1 MMKRSLSLRLS
12 RKDFGGKNNME
23 TFGAV
28 ITIIHLVIT
37 AITILF
43 GWRLVDKP
51 REPMDDSGYV
61 LQVIYNVIIATA
73 LLFAYFKG

>member
-23 TFGAV
+23 TFGAT
-28 ITIIHLVIT
+28 ITIIHLVVT

-51 REPMDDSGYV
+51 RKPMDDSGYV

>member
-51 REPMDDSGYV
+51 RKPMDDSGYV

-73 LLFAYFKG
+73 LLFAYFK

>member
-23 TFGAV
+23 TFGAT

-37 AITILF
+37 VITILF

-51 REPMDDSGYV
+51 RKPMDDSGYV

>member
-23 TFGAV
+23 TFGAT
-28 ITIIHLVIT
+28 ITIIHLVMT

-43 GWRLVDKP
+43 GWRLVGKP
-51 REPMDDSGYV
+51 RKPMDDSGYV
-61 LQVIYNVIIATA
+61 LQVIYNVIIATV
-73 LLFAYFKG
+73 LVVAYLCK

>member
-23 TFGAV
+23 TFGAT
-28 ITIIHLVIT
+28 ITIIHLVMT

-43 GWRLVDKP
+43 GWRLVGKP
-51 REPMDDSGYV
+51 RKPMDDSGYV
-61 LQVIYNVIIATA
+61 LQVIYNVLIAA
-73 LLFAYFKG
+73 VLVFAYLKG

>member
-28 ITIIHLVIT
+28 ITNNSLSDN
-37 AITILF
+37 
-43 GWRLVDKP
+43 GD
-51 REPMDDSGYV
+51 
-61 LQVIYNVIIATA
+61 YNFVWLEA
-73 LLFAYFKG
+73 GR

>member
-37 AITILF
+37 VITILF

-51 REPMDDSGYV
+51 RKPMDDSGYV

-73 LLFAYFKG
+73 LLFAYFK

>member
-1 MMKRSLSLRLS
+1 
-12 RKDFGGKNNME
+12 ME
-23 TFGAV
+23 TFGAT

-51 REPMDDSGYV
+51 RKPMDDSGYV
-61 LQVIYNVIIATA
+61 LQVIYSILIATA

>member
-23 TFGAV
+23 TFGAT

-51 REPMDDSGYV
+51 RKPMDDSGYI
-61 LQVIYNVIIATA
+61 LQVIYSILIATA

>member
-23 TFGAV
+23 TFGAT

-43 GWRLVDKP
+43 GWRLVGKP
-51 REPMDDSGYV
+51 RKPMDDSGYV
-61 LQVIYNVIIATA
+61 LQVIYNVLIAA
-73 LLFAYFKG
+73 VLVFAYLKG

>member
-23 TFGAV
+23 TFGTT

-51 REPMDDSGYV
+51 RKPMDDSGYV
-61 LQVIYNVIIATA
+61 LQVIYNILIATA
-73 LLFAYFKG
+73 LLFAYLKG

>member
-1 MMKRSLSLRLS
+1 
-12 RKDFGGKNNME
+12 ME
-23 TFGAV
+23 TFGAA

-51 REPMDDSGYV
+51 RKPMDDSGYV
-61 LQVIYNVIIATA
+61 LQVIYNVLIAA
-73 LLFAYFKG
+73 VLVFAYLKG